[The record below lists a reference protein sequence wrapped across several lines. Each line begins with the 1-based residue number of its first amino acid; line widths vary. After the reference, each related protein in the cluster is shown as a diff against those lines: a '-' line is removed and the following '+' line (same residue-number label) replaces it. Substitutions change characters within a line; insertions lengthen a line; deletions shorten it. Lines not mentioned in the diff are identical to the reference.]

1 MTGRLRPW
9 ASRLGRYWRTLRPI
23 PPQQHVVRLLQV
35 ARKKAWRPLLPT
47 LIGQWRLG
55 GAAQAAAL
63 TPNATMALLRLG
75 TVLAQ
80 APKPAW
86 PGLQSQ
92 RFVLGGRDVAAFPP
106 PRWHDKDLRPL
117 ELYEVTYLQ
126 WLDAWVSW
134 LLQQDDRQA
143 LQAAAGALA
152 DWQTES
158 VSVPAAWEPYPRAR
172 RVLACL
178 TCAARLQVA
187 GDPLPAFRLA
197 LLAEAAA
204 ARSALRW
211 LLEYH
216 LDGNHLLVDRLAL
229 AAAALVFG
237 EARGR
242 TNTALAAAKSQCAR
256 QFAPDGS
263 HVEGSPMYH
272 ALLLEDML
280 LVDALQPGVLG
291 DVVPMS
297 LGWLAAIVHPDGLVP
312 AFGDTAPTVLSG
324 LSLVPARLQTTAP
337 GQPQPRHSVWCQR
350 TGDSLVVVHT
360 APDFAPQPGHSHDD
374 HFSVEWSAGGVRR
387 LADVG
392 LAGYEGDPRRPWNR
406 SAAAHSTVSVAGRP
420 GLEAW
425 SAFRV
430 GDRGLVTAWDS
441 GQEAGWPG
449 FAGRFVF
456 PADTAGVLWHDRVV
470 LSQSAA
476 LVIFDRLGGPA
487 AAREPP
493 AHTRFLLTAGVWDS
507 PAVYCHRSTAEQSA
521 ATTRIVCDRA
531 YLVESS
537 ERLPARDRIEVAS
550 DLVLSVDGFG
560 TVVGLLAVSGV
571 AEEPRTADL
580 QQARRTAEQILLR
593 LAGAAGLG

>member
-1 MTGRLRPW
+1 
-9 ASRLGRYWRTLRPI
+9 
-23 PPQQHVVRLLQV
+23 LLS
-35 ARKKAWRPLLPT
+35 
-47 LIGQWRLG
+47 G
-55 GAAQAAAL
+55 
-63 TPNATMALLRLG
+63 
-75 TVLAQ
+75 
-80 APKPAW
+80 
-86 PGLQSQ
+86 

-106 PRWHDKDLRPL
+106 PRWHSKDLRPL

-126 WLDAWVSW
+126 WLDAWVAA
-134 LLQQDDRQA
+134 LLQQANRQD
-143 LQAAAGALA
+143 LQAAASALA
-152 DWQTES
+152 DWQAES
-158 VSVPAAWEPYPRAR
+158 IAVPAAWEPYPRAR

-178 TCAARLQVA
+178 TCSARLQVA

-204 ARSALRW
+204 ARAALRW

-237 EARGR
+237 EAHGGA
-242 TNTALAAAKSQCAR
+242 TSALAAAKSECTR

-280 LVDALQPGVLG
+280 LVDALQPGLLG
-291 DVVPMS
+291 EVVPLA

-312 AFGDTAPTVLSG
+312 AFGDTAPTVLAG
-324 LSLVPARLQTTAP
+324 LSLVPTRLRTTVS
-337 GQPQPRHSVWCQR
+337 GHPQPRHSVWCQR
-350 TGDSLVVVHT
+350 TADSLVVVHT

-374 HFSVEWSAGGVRR
+374 HFSVEWSAIGVRR

-406 SAAAHSTVSVAGRP
+406 SCAAHSTVSVAGRP

-430 GDRGLVTAWDS
+430 GDRGVVTTWDS
-441 GQEAGWPG
+441 GQEAGWHW

-456 PADTAGVLWHDRVV
+456 PAGPTGELWHDRVV

-476 LVIFDRLGGPA
+476 LVVFDRLGGPA
-487 AAREPP
+487 AAAEPA
-493 AHTRFLLTAGVWDS
+493 AHVRFLLTVGDWSTPDL
-507 PAVYCHRSTAEQSA
+507 YRHRHTAELPS
-521 ATTRIVCDRA
+521 ATTRILCDRA

-537 ERLPARDRIEVAS
+537 ERLPARDHVEVAS
-550 DLVLSVDGFG
+550 DVVAGVDKFG
-560 TVVGLLAVSGV
+560 TVVALLAVNRVVEDQGTV
-571 AEEPRTADL
+571 DL

-593 LAGAAGLG
+593 LAGPGALG